1 MADPDFQ
8 SMNEV
13 QAGRILRKKFKDM
26 SISNAKRI
34 VRTESV
40 NAANYA
46 TNQSA
51 TDVFGNTIWRLS
63 KDI

>member
-1 MADPDFQ
+1 MTDPDFQ

-13 QAGRILRKKFKDM
+13 QAARILRKKFNDM
-26 SISNAKRI
+26 SVHNAKRI

-46 TNQSA
+46 TIKVQ
-51 TDVFGNTIWRLS
+51 
-63 KDI
+63 